1 MGSKPL
7 GQIGQFHILVRRKHQ
22 DSMSWIRYLLKAG
35 SGDLES
41 YTRQR
46 LPLLRREEHEDGGI
60 VDRSFHCSE
69 QKLAVFE
76 AFLVKI
82 GQASGQP
89 GTYLSHKM
97 SIDV

>member
-22 DSMSWIRYLLKAG
+22 DSMSWILYLLKAG

-41 YTRQR
+41 SPRQR

-69 QKLAVFE
+69 ESWGLCACQLFE
-76 AFLVKI
+76 LIPVE
-82 GQASGQP
+82 GGPSS
-89 GTYLSHKM
+89 T
-97 SIDV
+97 